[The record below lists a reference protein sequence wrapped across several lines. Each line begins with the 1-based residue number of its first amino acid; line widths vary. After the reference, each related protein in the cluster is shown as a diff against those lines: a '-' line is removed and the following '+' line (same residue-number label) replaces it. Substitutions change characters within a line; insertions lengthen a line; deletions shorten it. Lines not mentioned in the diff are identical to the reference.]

1 MGFFSSKSQV
11 IKVSVTQSFVL
22 EFLSTKFKKM
32 GKLNVSML
40 RYLSKDQLRVLTA
53 VEMGMKNHELVPKAL
68 VVSIAQVRSG
78 VARILMD
85 LCRNRLVFSFCSQS
99 KKMNMCF
106 I

>member
-1 MGFFSSKSQV
+1 
-11 IKVSVTQSFVL
+11 
-22 EFLSTKFKKM
+22 M

-85 LCRNRLVFSFCSQS
+85 LCRNRLVFSFFS
-99 KKMNMCF
+99 
-106 I
+106 

>member
-1 MGFFSSKSQV
+1 
-11 IKVSVTQSFVL
+11 
-22 EFLSTKFKKM
+22 
-32 GKLNVSML
+32 ML

-85 LCRNRLVFSFCSQS
+85 LCRNRLVFS
-99 KKMNMCF
+99 
-106 I
+106 